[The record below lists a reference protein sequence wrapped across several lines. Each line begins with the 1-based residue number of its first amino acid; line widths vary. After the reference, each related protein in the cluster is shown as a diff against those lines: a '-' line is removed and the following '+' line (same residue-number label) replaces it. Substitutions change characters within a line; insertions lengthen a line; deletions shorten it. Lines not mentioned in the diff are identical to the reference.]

1 MIEDNKPDVLRMFF
15 GYPYQLTDE
24 ISISQ
29 PTVRDVVEFG
39 EDKFWGFV
47 TRFAG
52 NPTSMRLPLWD
63 AGIDWNKI
71 TDFELFVS
79 LVHSFKP
86 EETKMFFG
94 DQLDFTKFV
103 PIMVPVVEEE
113 EVEEKTEEKEELK
126 TEIILMNEARPEIQ
140 INEELYTKMIRF
152 IRMSTGYDPK
162 VEKAKGKLTKQN
174 IIDEERMNNRIAEM
188 KRKKEPLYGS
198 FFLPL
203 FSFCLNYAG
212 FKYKKLELLDMTIF
226 EFMDSVRRILNTEGV
241 KSLMSG
247 MYSGFMDT
255 SKLNLSKDVNF
266 TKDLYES
273 K

>member
-1 MIEDNKPDVLRMFF
+1 MIDEKPDVLRMFF
-15 GYPYQLTDE
+15 GFPYQLTNE
-24 ISISQ
+24 IIINQ
-29 PTVRDVVEFG
+29 PLVRDIVEFG

-71 TDFELFVS
+71 TEYELFSS
-79 LVHSFKP
+79 LVRTFKP
-86 EETKMFFG
+86 EETKIFFG
-94 DQLDFTKFV
+94 EEIDFTKFV
-103 PIMVPVVEEE
+103 PITVPITEEGKEEE
-113 EVEEKTEEKEELK
+113 TEETERPK
-126 TEIILMNEARPEIQ
+126 TEIVLINEARPEIQ

-162 VEKAKGKLTKQN
+162 VEKAKGKITKQS
-174 IIDEERMNNRIAEM
+174 IIDEERMNQRIAEM

-203 FSFCLNYAG
+203 FSFCLNYSG
-212 FKYKKLELLDMTIF
+212 FKYKKSELLDMTIF
-226 EFMDSVRRILNTEGV
+226 EFMDSVKRILNIEGV
-241 KSLMSG
+241 RSLMAG